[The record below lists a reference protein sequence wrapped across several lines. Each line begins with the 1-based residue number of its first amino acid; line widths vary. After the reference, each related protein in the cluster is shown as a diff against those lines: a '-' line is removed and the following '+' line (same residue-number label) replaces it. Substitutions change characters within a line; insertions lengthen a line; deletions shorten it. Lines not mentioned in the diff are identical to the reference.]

1 MDKFRMNLGV
11 EHVQVPDITSL
22 YPANTGS
29 GGSWVKGKRGYGLA
43 VGRRE
48 NLFWGSYF
56 GSFGGNVLLG

>member
-1 MDKFRMNLGV
+1 MDKFWTNLGG
-11 EHVQVPDITSL
+11 EHVQGPDITSL
-22 YPANTGS
+22 YPANIGS
-29 GGSWVKGKRGYGLA
+29 DGSWVKGKRGYGLA